1 MDSGLSLLNVL
12 SLDDLF
18 KFITRMHSSSRMRTV
33 RCSDRLRGRGGGC
46 LPGEGL
52 PGGCLPGGCLPRGCL
67 PGGCLP
73 WGRGVSVQI
82 EPANA
87 CTTLQAAILQA
98 LN

>member
-18 KFITRMHSSSRMRTV
+18 KFITRMHSSRMRTV
-33 RCSDRLRGRGGGC
+33 RCSGRLGEGGVCLGRVYLGG
-46 LPGEGL
+46 GL
-52 PGGCLPGGCLPRGCL
+52 PGRCLPRGCL

-73 WGRGVSVQI
+73 WGQGVSVQT

-87 CTTLQAAILQA
+87 CTTLQAAILQT